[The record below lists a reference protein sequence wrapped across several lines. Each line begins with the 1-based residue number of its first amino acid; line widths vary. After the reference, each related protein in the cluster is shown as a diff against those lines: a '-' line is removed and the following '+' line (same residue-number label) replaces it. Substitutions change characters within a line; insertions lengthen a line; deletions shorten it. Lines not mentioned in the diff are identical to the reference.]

1 MLVWLSFVV
10 FTRITGESSVLIHD
24 TQSPEIS
31 QKQDRHN
38 IYAIMKTICPL
49 GHHHNGFVATHA
61 LGHVMYGYRLLFP
74 MNQRS
79 LLNLLSTLWLTG
91 TSSV

>member
-31 QKQDRHN
+31 QKQDGHN

-49 GHHHNGFVATHA
+49 GYHHNGFVATHA
-61 LGHVMYGYRLLFP
+61 LGHVMYSYRLLVP
-74 MNQRS
+74 MKQRS
-79 LLNLLSTLWLTG
+79 LLNLLSTLWFTG